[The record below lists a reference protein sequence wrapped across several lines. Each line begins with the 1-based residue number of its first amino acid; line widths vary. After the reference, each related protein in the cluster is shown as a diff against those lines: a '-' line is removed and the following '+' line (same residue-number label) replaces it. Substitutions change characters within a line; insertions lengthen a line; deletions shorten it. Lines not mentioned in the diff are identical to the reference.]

1 LNRYATESELARSRY
16 IIFTPTSRNSLPV
29 HENHSSPDL
38 VDSHVHLDDEAFSAD
53 RDAVIERASRA
64 GVDRMIVPGVDAE
77 SWPRIKALC
86 AKSRRLH
93 PAYGLHPLF
102 LPKHV
107 PEHVDA
113 LSSWLDQENVVA
125 VGEIGL
131 DFHVEGLDRDAQRHF
146 FLRQLQLAR
155 QRDLPVI
162 VHARGALEEVSL
174 TLRRTGGLRG
184 VVHSFSGSQQ
194 QAQHLWDIG
203 FHLGIGG
210 PVTYP
215 RAQRLRRIVAQMP
228 IEFLLLE
235 SDAPDQPGAAH
246 RGERNEPARVADV
259 LQCIAALRGETEAYV
274 ASATSAN
281 ASRLFGLDRRGG

>member
-1 LNRYATESELARSRY
+1 MHEKYS
-16 IIFTPTSRNSLPV
+16 TPR
-29 HENHSSPDL
+29 L
-38 VDSHVHLDDEAFSAD
+38 VDSHVHLDDAAFAID
-53 RDAVIERASRA
+53 RDAVIERAGQAS
-64 GVDRMIVPGVDAE
+64 VDAMIVPGVDAE

-86 AKSRRLH
+86 AKHANLH
-93 PAYGLHPLF
+93 PAFGLHPMF
-102 LPKHV
+102 LDKHV

-131 DFHVEGLDRDAQRHF
+131 DFHVEGLDRELQRDF
-146 FLRQLQLAR
+146 FQRQLLLAR

-184 VVHSFSGSQQ
+184 VVHSFSGSEQ

-235 SDAPDQPGAAH
+235 SDAPDQPDAAH
-246 RGERNEPARVADV
+246 RGERNEPARVADI
-259 LQCIAALRGETEAYV
+259 LQCVAALRGEPEAHV
-274 ASATSAN
+274 AAATSAN
-281 ASRLFGLDRRGG
+281 ARRLFALDRRDS